1 MRYPGKAEFAAEQ
14 GKLTL
19 PHHDEQSRGACDRR
33 PEARV
38 MTDGQTDIGILAAT
52 EIFRSLPSEIL
63 DDVRRAASRRR
74 LTRKEVL
81 YHQGDAVR
89 AFYVVVVGRLRAT
102 QTTEEG
108 NQIALRY
115 LGPGELA
122 GYAALAGIP
131 DYPGTVVAV
140 EDTHLF
146 AWSAGAMREL
156 MGKHPQIALNAVA
169 VLGFRYQE
177 TQARLREV
185 STETVERRIAHAL
198 IRLAH
203 HAGRHTA
210 EGTEICFP
218 LSRQDIA
225 ELAGTTLHT
234 VSRTLS
240 GWEKDGIVS
249 SAHRHV
255 VICLPDALAAVNE
268 TAS

>member
-1 MRYPGKAEFAAEQ
+1 MM
-14 GKLTL
+14 
-19 PHHDEQSRGACDRR
+19 DS
-33 PEARV
+33 
-38 MTDGQTDIGILAAT
+38 QTDIGILAGT
-52 EIFRSLPSEIL
+52 EIFRSLSGEIL
-63 DDVRRAASRRR
+63 DEVRRAASSRR
-74 LTRKEVL
+74 LARKEVL

-89 AFYVVVVGRLRAT
+89 NFYVVVVGRLRAT

-115 LGPGELA
+115 LGPGELV

-156 MGKHPQIALNAVA
+156 MGRHPQIALNAVA
-169 VLGFRYQE
+169 VLGTRYRE
-177 TQARLREV
+177 TQARLREI

-198 IRLAH
+198 LRLARQ
-203 HAGRHTA
+203 AGRRTA
-210 EGTEICFP
+210 QGTEICFP

-240 GWEKDGIVS
+240 GWEKDGIVL

-255 VICLPDALAAVNE
+255 VVCLPEMLAAIRE
-268 TAS
+268 AAS

>member
-1 MRYPGKAEFAAEQ
+1 MGQPE
-14 GKLTL
+14 
-19 PHHDEQSRGACDRR
+19 S
-33 PEARV
+33 EARA
-38 MTDGQTDIGILAAT
+38 MTDSKTDIGILAGT
-52 EIFRSLPSEIL
+52 EIFRSLPDETL
-63 DDVRRAASRRR
+63 DEVRRAASRKR
-74 LTRKEVL
+74 LARKETL
-81 YHQGDAVR
+81 YQQGNA
-89 AFYVVVVGRLRAT
+89 ALNFYVVVVGRLRAT

-146 AWSAGAMREL
+146 VWPAGVMREL
-156 MGKHPQIALNAVA
+156 MARYPQVAMNAVA
-169 VLGFRYQE
+169 VLGSRYQE
-177 TQARLREV
+177 TQVRLREL

-198 IRLAH
+198 LRLARQ
-203 HAGRHTA
+203 AGRRTA
-210 EGTEICFP
+210 QGTEICFP

-240 GWEKDGIVS
+240 AWERDDIVS
-249 SAHRHV
+249 STHRHV
-255 VICLPDALAAVNE
+255 VICQPDMLAALSE
-268 TAS
+268 TAP

>member
-1 MRYPGKAEFAAEQ
+1 
-14 GKLTL
+14 
-19 PHHDEQSRGACDRR
+19 
-33 PEARV
+33 
-38 MTDGQTDIGILAAT
+38 MTDNKTDIGILAGT
-52 EIFRSLPSEIL
+52 EIFRSLPDEAL
-63 DDVRRAASRRR
+63 DEVRRTAARKR
-74 LTRKEVL
+74 LARKETL
-81 YHQGDAVR
+81 YEQGDA
-89 AFYVVVVGRLRAT
+89 ALNFYVVVVGRLRAT

-108 NQIALRY
+108 NQVALRY

-146 AWSAGAMREL
+146 VWPTGVMREL
-156 MGKHPQIALNAVA
+156 MGKHAKIATNAVA
-169 VLGFRYQE
+169 VLGARYRE
-177 TQARLREV
+177 TQIRLREL

-198 IRLAH
+198 LRLARQ
-203 HAGRHTA
+203 AGRRTPQ
-210 EGTEICFP
+210 GTEICFP

-240 GWEKDGIVS
+240 AWEKEGIVS

-255 VICLPDALAAVNE
+255 VIRLPDALSGIDA
-268 TAS
+268 TPSLKP

>member
-1 MRYPGKAEFAAEQ
+1 
-14 GKLTL
+14 
-19 PHHDEQSRGACDRR
+19 
-33 PEARV
+33 
-38 MTDGQTDIGILAAT
+38 
-52 EIFRSLPSEIL
+52 
-63 DDVRRAASRRR
+63 
-74 LTRKEVL
+74 
-81 YHQGDAVR
+81 
-89 AFYVVVVGRLRAT
+89 
-102 QTTEEG
+102 
-108 NQIALRY
+108 
-115 LGPGELA
+115 
-122 GYAALAGIP
+122 
-131 DYPGTVVAV
+131 
-140 EDTHLF
+140 
-146 AWSAGAMREL
+146 MREL

-198 IRLAH
+198 LRLARQ
-203 HAGRHTA
+203 AGRRTA

-240 GWEKDGIVS
+240 AWEKDGIVS

-268 TAS
+268 TA